1 MENKTTILD
10 PLLERA
16 EIYGKTSI
24 ELFKLQ
30 AIEKTTKVVSHI
42 YSRFIAIFVL
52 LLFFITISIGVGIWL
67 GDFLGKIYYGFL
79 CLSGFY
85 FIIWGI
91 IYFLM
96 HPWIKKQASNSIIT
110 QMLKM

>member
-16 EIYGKTSI
+16 EIYGKTS
-24 ELFKLQ
+24 LQLMKLQ
-30 AIEKTTKVVSHI
+30 AVEKTTEVTAHI

-52 LLFFITISIGVGIWL
+52 LLFFIMISIGVAIWI
-67 GDFLGKIYYGFL
+67 GNFLGEVYYGFL

-85 FIIWGI
+85 LIIWSA
-91 IYFLM
+91 IYFFM
-96 HPWIKKQASNSIIT
+96 HNWIKKEAGNSIIT
-110 QMLKM
+110 MMLK